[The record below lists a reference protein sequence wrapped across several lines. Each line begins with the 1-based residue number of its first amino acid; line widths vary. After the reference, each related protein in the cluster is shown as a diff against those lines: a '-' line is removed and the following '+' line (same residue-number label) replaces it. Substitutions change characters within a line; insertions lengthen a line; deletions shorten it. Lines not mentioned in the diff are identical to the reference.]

1 MKDQKYLQKTSKENH
16 GFGQWHTH
24 LERLKTKYVP
34 SVSEC
39 IPTICEPKK
48 ANYLLV
54 SQMHH
59 SGVFDRDE
67 QMS

>member
-1 MKDQKYLQKTSKENH
+1 MNERSEIRPKKHQKTRIRSVAH
-16 GFGQWHTH
+16 D

-39 IPTICEPKK
+39 VPTICGPKK
-48 ANYLLV
+48 TNDLLV